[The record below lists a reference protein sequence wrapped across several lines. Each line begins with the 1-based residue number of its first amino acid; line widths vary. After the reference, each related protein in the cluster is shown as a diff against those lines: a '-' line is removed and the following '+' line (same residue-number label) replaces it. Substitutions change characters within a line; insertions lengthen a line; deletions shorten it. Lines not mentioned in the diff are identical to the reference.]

1 MSTTNFTAYIS
12 PYLVVNNGGL
22 YTKHMYVGSQRIMS
36 KLASSDIFAVN
47 PTDAKVTKA
56 TYTGNT
62 LNFATKYNTL
72 TATVKARYDS
82 LGVVYNGTPQSSA
95 NLITATS
102 AKISTPQQYFYHSDH
117 LGSANYIT
125 DANGDVS
132 QHLEF
137 IASGEVF
144 VDERFN
150 NWHTPFA
157 FNGKEQDEETGLSYF
172 SARYLDKKT
181 GGWLSR
187 DPKQLETPNV
197 GSYVFCH
204 GNPVN
209 RIDPDGM
216 ADFYTKSGSWLGAD
230 GQKDNKVF
238 TADGINQD
246 GTFNNANQLS
256 GTHTEFQKS
265 SNVVRQESHSTDSN
279 EDLWIAH
286 TANNAKGSK
295 SLYQKLMSSYSSVGD
310 KSALST
316 SNNSGD
322 AQRARAA
329 VIDVLSGGA
338 DPTGGATLWDGTDF
352 IAWGLKSPNGT
363 PQNKFEEYKSIAI
376 SKDIY
381 SAYLKYQTDKY
392 GNSVK
397 YGKSKYVLP
406 AQVFNNKNNW
416 AGGSFFYNTGEKMK
430 YGLKA
435 TGSFG
440 GSIFWKTEK

>member
-1 MSTTNFTAYIS
+1 MS
-12 PYLVVNNGGL
+12 
-22 YTKHMYVGSQRIMS
+22 KHIYVGTQRIVS
-36 KLASSDIFAVN
+36 KLCDAGAMAD
-47 PTDAKVTKA
+47 PTTATKA
-56 TYTGNT
+56 TYTGST
-62 LNFATKYNTL
+62 LKYADKYKAL

-82 LGVVYNGTPQSSA
+82 LGVAYNGTDKNGAGFYKSSKDS
-95 NLITATS
+95 TS
-102 AKISTPQQYFYHSDH
+102 VKYFYHSDQ
-117 LGSANYIT
+117 LGRANYIT
-125 DANGDVS
+125 DANGDVA
-132 QHLEF
+132 QHLEY
-137 IASGEVF
+137 IPYGETF
-144 VDERFN
+144 VDERYST
-150 NWHTPFA
+150 WHSPYK
-157 FNGKEQDEETGLSYF
+157 FNGKKRDEETGLTYYSQRYF
-172 SARYLDKKT
+172 D
-181 GGWLSR
+181 GNVWLSR
-187 DPKQLETPNV
+187 DPRQLETPNV

-256 GTHTEFQKS
+256 VTHTEFQKS